1 MKGDNNMTTFNVE
14 TDLNRGDI
22 IWCDFGKPTGSEQRG
37 IRPAVIIQN
46 NVGNKYSP
54 CVIVIPVSS
63 QWKKPMITHV
73 GLKVEETGLEKPSVA
88 MAEQIQT
95 VDKRKITGKANKLSD
110 RMMNCI
116 DRAIMASLGLGAT
129 SINPTYSA

>member
-1 MKGDNNMTTFNVE
+1 
-14 TDLNRGDI
+14 
-22 IWCDFGKPTGSEQRG
+22 
-37 IRPAVIIQN
+37 
-46 NVGNKYSP
+46 
-54 CVIVIPVSS
+54 
-63 QWKKPMITHV
+63 MITHV

-116 DRAIMASLGLGAT
+116 DRAIMASLGLGNT
-129 SINPTYSA
+129 SVNPTYSA